1 MHSAANNLAAE
12 KFAAE
17 KTGKRAGM
25 SGARCP
31 LCLRRRA
38 AGDKIIVTYAVRRR
52 ILSERTDMKNEVLEE
67 LFKKYY
73 NEAKLYVASLCR
85 DSALADEIVSSSF
98 YKAFTKLDEAGN
110 KNFMLDGFPRNI
122 NQARMLDAIVDI
134 DKVIDISV
142 DFDIL
147 TDRITGRRNC
157 PECGYTAHVSVLGEA
172 QTCPKCGGEMQQR
185 MDDREETVKERLK
198 VYNEQTAPLIEYYKE
213 RGKLCTVNGMG
224 TPEDVFEE
232 VRKVLG

>member
-17 KTGKRAGM
+17 KTGKREGM

-110 KNFMLDGFPRNI
+110 NFKFWLFKVCRNTYFDMLRRRGRLTALSESMASEEEGDLADRLI
-122 NQARMLDAIVDI
+122 KQEEYAALYRAISLL
-134 DKVIDISV
+134 KENLREVIELYY
-142 DFDIL
+142 F
-147 TDRITGRRNC
+147 
-157 PECGYTAHVSVLGEA
+157 
-172 QTCPKCGGEMQQR
+172 GEMSVAEIAGITEESTANVKVMLYRGR
-185 MDDREETVKERLK
+185 MKLK
-198 VYNEQTAPLIEYYKE
+198 QILEGQI
-213 RGKLCTVNGMG
+213 
-224 TPEDVFEE
+224 
-232 VRKVLG
+232 

>member
-17 KTGKRAGM
+17 KTGKRAGI
-25 SGARCP
+25 SRARRP
-31 LCLRRRA
+31 LCLRRRT

-110 KNFMLDGFPRNI
+110 NFKFWLFKVCRNTYFDMLRRRGRLTALSESMASEEDGDLADRLI
-122 NQARMLDAIVDI
+122 KQEEYAALYRAISLL
-134 DKVIDISV
+134 KENLREVIELYY
-142 DFDIL
+142 F
-147 TDRITGRRNC
+147 
-157 PECGYTAHVSVLGEA
+157 
-172 QTCPKCGGEMQQR
+172 GEMSVAEIAGITEESTANVKVMLYRGR
-185 MDDREETVKERLK
+185 MKLK
-198 VYNEQTAPLIEYYKE
+198 QILEGRI
-213 RGKLCTVNGMG
+213 
-224 TPEDVFEE
+224 
-232 VRKVLG
+232 

>member
-25 SGARCP
+25 SGARRP
-31 LCLRRRA
+31 FCLPRRA

-110 KNFMLDGFPRNI
+110 NFKFWLFKVCRNTYFDMLRRRGRLTALSESMASEEEGDLADRLI
-122 NQARMLDAIVDI
+122 KQEEYAALYRAISLL
-134 DKVIDISV
+134 KENLREVIELYY
-142 DFDIL
+142 F
-147 TDRITGRRNC
+147 
-157 PECGYTAHVSVLGEA
+157 
-172 QTCPKCGGEMQQR
+172 GEMSVAEIAGITEESTANVKVMLYRGR
-185 MDDREETVKERLK
+185 MKLK
-198 VYNEQTAPLIEYYKE
+198 QILEGRI
-213 RGKLCTVNGMG
+213 
-224 TPEDVFEE
+224 
-232 VRKVLG
+232 

>member
-12 KFAAE
+12 KFSAE
-17 KTGKRAGM
+17 KTGKCEGM

-110 KNFMLDGFPRNI
+110 NFKFWLFKVCRNTYFDMLRRRGRLTALSESMASEEEGDLADRLI
-122 NQARMLDAIVDI
+122 KQEEYAALYRAISLLKENLREI
-134 DKVIDISV
+134 IELYY
-142 DFDIL
+142 F
-147 TDRITGRRNC
+147 
-157 PECGYTAHVSVLGEA
+157 
-172 QTCPKCGGEMQQR
+172 GEMSVAEIAGITEESTANVKVMLYRGR
-185 MDDREETVKERLK
+185 MKLK
-198 VYNEQTAPLIEYYKE
+198 QILEGRI
-213 RGKLCTVNGMG
+213 
-224 TPEDVFEE
+224 
-232 VRKVLG
+232 

>member
-17 KTGKRAGM
+17 KTGKRAGI
-25 SGARCP
+25 SGARRP
-31 LCLRRRA
+31 LCLPRRA
-38 AGDKIIVTYAVRRR
+38 AGDKIIVTCAVRRR

-110 KNFMLDGFPRNI
+110 NFKFWLFKVCRNTYFDMLRRRGRLTALSESMASEEDGDLADRLI
-122 NQARMLDAIVDI
+122 KQEEYAALYRAISLL
-134 DKVIDISV
+134 KENLREVIELYY
-142 DFDIL
+142 F
-147 TDRITGRRNC
+147 
-157 PECGYTAHVSVLGEA
+157 
-172 QTCPKCGGEMQQR
+172 GEMSVAEIAGITEESTANVKVMLYRGR
-185 MDDREETVKERLK
+185 MKLK
-198 VYNEQTAPLIEYYKE
+198 QILEGRI
-213 RGKLCTVNGMG
+213 
-224 TPEDVFEE
+224 
-232 VRKVLG
+232 

>member
-17 KTGKRAGM
+17 KTGKRAGI
-25 SGARCP
+25 SRARRP
-31 LCLRRRA
+31 LCLRRRT

-110 KNFMLDGFPRNI
+110 NFKFWLFKVCRNTY
-122 NQARMLDAIVDI
+122 
-134 DKVIDISV
+134 
-142 DFDIL
+142 FDIL
-147 TDRITGRRNC
+147 RRRGRLTALSESMASEEEGDLADRLIKQEEYAALYRAISLLKENLR
-157 PECGYTAHVSVLGEA
+157 EVIELYYF
-172 QTCPKCGGEMQQR
+172 GEMSVAEIAGITEESTANVKVMLYRGR
-185 MDDREETVKERLK
+185 MKLK
-198 VYNEQTAPLIEYYKE
+198 QILEGQI
-213 RGKLCTVNGMG
+213 
-224 TPEDVFEE
+224 
-232 VRKVLG
+232 

>member
-25 SGARCP
+25 SGSRRP

-110 KNFMLDGFPRNI
+110 NFKFWLFKVCRNTYFDMLRRRGRLTALSESMASEEEGDLADRLI
-122 NQARMLDAIVDI
+122 KQEEYAALYRAISLLKENLREI
-134 DKVIDISV
+134 IELYY
-142 DFDIL
+142 F
-147 TDRITGRRNC
+147 
-157 PECGYTAHVSVLGEA
+157 
-172 QTCPKCGGEMQQR
+172 GEMSVAEIAGITEESTANVKVMLYRGR
-185 MDDREETVKERLK
+185 MKLK
-198 VYNEQTAPLIEYYKE
+198 QILEGRI
-213 RGKLCTVNGMG
+213 
-224 TPEDVFEE
+224 
-232 VRKVLG
+232 

>member
-110 KNFMLDGFPRNI
+110 NFKFWLFKVCRNTYFDMLRRRGRLTALSESMASEEDGDLADRLI
-122 NQARMLDAIVDI
+122 KQEEYAALYRAISLL
-134 DKVIDISV
+134 KENLREVIELYY
-142 DFDIL
+142 F
-147 TDRITGRRNC
+147 
-157 PECGYTAHVSVLGEA
+157 
-172 QTCPKCGGEMQQR
+172 GEMSVAEIAGITEESTANVKVMLYRGR
-185 MDDREETVKERLK
+185 MKLK
-198 VYNEQTAPLIEYYKE
+198 QILEGRI
-213 RGKLCTVNGMG
+213 
-224 TPEDVFEE
+224 
-232 VRKVLG
+232 

>member
-25 SGARCP
+25 SGARRP
-31 LCLRRRA
+31 LCLPRRA

-110 KNFMLDGFPRNI
+110 NFKFWLFKVCRNTYFDMLRRRGRLTALSESMASEEDGDLADRLI
-122 NQARMLDAIVDI
+122 KQEEYAALYRAISLL
-134 DKVIDISV
+134 KENLREVIELYY
-142 DFDIL
+142 F
-147 TDRITGRRNC
+147 
-157 PECGYTAHVSVLGEA
+157 
-172 QTCPKCGGEMQQR
+172 GEMSVAEIAGITEESTANVKVMLYRGR
-185 MDDREETVKERLK
+185 MKLK
-198 VYNEQTAPLIEYYKE
+198 QILEGQI
-213 RGKLCTVNGMG
+213 
-224 TPEDVFEE
+224 
-232 VRKVLG
+232 

>member
-17 KTGKRAGM
+17 KTGKREGM
-25 SGARCP
+25 SGARRS

-73 NEAKLYVASLCR
+73 NEVKLYVASLCR

-110 KNFMLDGFPRNI
+110 NFKFWLFKVCRNTYFDMLRRRGRLTALSESMASEEEGDLADRLI
-122 NQARMLDAIVDI
+122 KQEEYAALYRAISLL
-134 DKVIDISV
+134 KENLREVIELYY
-142 DFDIL
+142 F
-147 TDRITGRRNC
+147 
-157 PECGYTAHVSVLGEA
+157 
-172 QTCPKCGGEMQQR
+172 GEMSVAEIAGITEESTANVKVMLYRGR
-185 MDDREETVKERLK
+185 MKLK
-198 VYNEQTAPLIEYYKE
+198 QILEGRI
-213 RGKLCTVNGMG
+213 
-224 TPEDVFEE
+224 
-232 VRKVLG
+232 

>member
-17 KTGKRAGM
+17 KTGKRAGI
-25 SGARCP
+25 SRARCP

-110 KNFMLDGFPRNI
+110 NFKFWLFKVCRNTYFDMLRRRGRLTALSESMASEEEGDLADRLI
-122 NQARMLDAIVDI
+122 KQEEYAALYRAISLL
-134 DKVIDISV
+134 KENLREVIELYY
-142 DFDIL
+142 F
-147 TDRITGRRNC
+147 
-157 PECGYTAHVSVLGEA
+157 
-172 QTCPKCGGEMQQR
+172 GEMSVAEIAGITEESTANVKVMLYRGR
-185 MDDREETVKERLK
+185 MKLK
-198 VYNEQTAPLIEYYKE
+198 QILEARI
-213 RGKLCTVNGMG
+213 
-224 TPEDVFEE
+224 
-232 VRKVLG
+232 

>member
-17 KTGKRAGM
+17 KTGKRAGI
-25 SGARCP
+25 SRARCP

-110 KNFMLDGFPRNI
+110 NFKFWLFKVCRNTYFDMLRRRGRLTALSESMASEEEGDLADRLI
-122 NQARMLDAIVDI
+122 KQEEYAALYRAISLL
-134 DKVIDISV
+134 KENLREVIELYY
-142 DFDIL
+142 F
-147 TDRITGRRNC
+147 
-157 PECGYTAHVSVLGEA
+157 
-172 QTCPKCGGEMQQR
+172 GEMSVAEIAGITEESTANVKVMLYRGR
-185 MDDREETVKERLK
+185 MKLK
-198 VYNEQTAPLIEYYKE
+198 QILEGQI
-213 RGKLCTVNGMG
+213 
-224 TPEDVFEE
+224 
-232 VRKVLG
+232 

>member
-17 KTGKRAGM
+17 KTGKREGM
-25 SGARCP
+25 SRARRP

-85 DSALADEIVSSSF
+85 DYALADEIVSSSF

-110 KNFMLDGFPRNI
+110 NFKFWLFKVCRNTYFDMLRRRGRLTALSESMASEEDGDLADRLI
-122 NQARMLDAIVDI
+122 KQEEYAALYRAISLL
-134 DKVIDISV
+134 KENLREVIELYY
-142 DFDIL
+142 F
-147 TDRITGRRNC
+147 
-157 PECGYTAHVSVLGEA
+157 
-172 QTCPKCGGEMQQR
+172 GEMSVAEIAGITEESTANVKVMLYRGR
-185 MDDREETVKERLK
+185 MKLK
-198 VYNEQTAPLIEYYKE
+198 QILEGRI
-213 RGKLCTVNGMG
+213 
-224 TPEDVFEE
+224 
-232 VRKVLG
+232 

>member
-17 KTGKRAGM
+17 KTGKRAGI
-25 SGARCP
+25 SGARRP
-31 LCLRRRA
+31 LCLPRRA

-110 KNFMLDGFPRNI
+110 NFKFWLFKVCRNTYFDMLRRRGRLTALSESMASEEDGDLADRLI
-122 NQARMLDAIVDI
+122 KQEEYAALYRAISLL
-134 DKVIDISV
+134 KENLREVIELYY
-142 DFDIL
+142 F
-147 TDRITGRRNC
+147 
-157 PECGYTAHVSVLGEA
+157 
-172 QTCPKCGGEMQQR
+172 GEMSVAEIAGITEESTANVKVMLYRGR
-185 MDDREETVKERLK
+185 MKLK
-198 VYNEQTAPLIEYYKE
+198 QILEGQI
-213 RGKLCTVNGMG
+213 
-224 TPEDVFEE
+224 
-232 VRKVLG
+232 

>member
-17 KTGKRAGM
+17 KTGKRAGI
-25 SGARCP
+25 SRARRP
-31 LCLRRRA
+31 LCLPRRT

-110 KNFMLDGFPRNI
+110 NFKFWLFKVCRNTYFDMLRRRGRLTALSESMASEEEGDLADRLI
-122 NQARMLDAIVDI
+122 KQEEYAALYRAISLL
-134 DKVIDISV
+134 KENLREVIELYY
-142 DFDIL
+142 F
-147 TDRITGRRNC
+147 
-157 PECGYTAHVSVLGEA
+157 
-172 QTCPKCGGEMQQR
+172 GEMSVAEIAGITEESTANVKVMLYRGR
-185 MDDREETVKERLK
+185 MKLK
-198 VYNEQTAPLIEYYKE
+198 QILEGRI
-213 RGKLCTVNGMG
+213 
-224 TPEDVFEE
+224 
-232 VRKVLG
+232 

>member
-25 SGARCP
+25 SGARRP
-31 LCLRRRA
+31 LCLPRRA

-110 KNFMLDGFPRNI
+110 NFKFWLFKVCRNTYFDMLRRRGRLTALSESMASEEEGDLADRLI
-122 NQARMLDAIVDI
+122 KQEEYAALYRAISLL
-134 DKVIDISV
+134 KENLREVIELYY
-142 DFDIL
+142 F
-147 TDRITGRRNC
+147 
-157 PECGYTAHVSVLGEA
+157 
-172 QTCPKCGGEMQQR
+172 GEMSVAEIAGITEESTANVKVMLYRGR
-185 MDDREETVKERLK
+185 MKLK
-198 VYNEQTAPLIEYYKE
+198 QILEGRI
-213 RGKLCTVNGMG
+213 
-224 TPEDVFEE
+224 
-232 VRKVLG
+232 

>member
-110 KNFMLDGFPRNI
+110 NFKFWLFKVCRNTYFDMLRRRGRLTALSESMASEEEGDLADRLI
-122 NQARMLDAIVDI
+122 KQEEYAALYRAISLL
-134 DKVIDISV
+134 KENLREVIELYY
-142 DFDIL
+142 F
-147 TDRITGRRNC
+147 
-157 PECGYTAHVSVLGEA
+157 
-172 QTCPKCGGEMQQR
+172 GEMSVAEIAGIT
-185 MDDREETVKERLK
+185 EESTANVKVMLYRGRIKLK
-198 VYNEQTAPLIEYYKE
+198 QILEGRI
-213 RGKLCTVNGMG
+213 
-224 TPEDVFEE
+224 
-232 VRKVLG
+232 

>member
-25 SGARCP
+25 SGARRP
-31 LCLRRRA
+31 LCLPRRA

-110 KNFMLDGFPRNI
+110 NFKFWLFKVCRNTYFDMLRRRGRLTALSESMASEEDGDLADRLI
-122 NQARMLDAIVDI
+122 KQEEYAALYRAISLL
-134 DKVIDISV
+134 KENLREVIELYY
-142 DFDIL
+142 F
-147 TDRITGRRNC
+147 
-157 PECGYTAHVSVLGEA
+157 
-172 QTCPKCGGEMQQR
+172 GEMSVAEIAGITEESTANVKVMLYRGR
-185 MDDREETVKERLK
+185 MKLK
-198 VYNEQTAPLIEYYKE
+198 QILEGRI
-213 RGKLCTVNGMG
+213 
-224 TPEDVFEE
+224 
-232 VRKVLG
+232 

>member
-17 KTGKRAGM
+17 KTGKREGM
-25 SGARCP
+25 SGARRP

-110 KNFMLDGFPRNI
+110 NFKFWLFKVCRNTYFDMLRRRRRLTALSESMASEEDGDLADRLI
-122 NQARMLDAIVDI
+122 KQEEYAALYRAISLL
-134 DKVIDISV
+134 KENLREVIELYY
-142 DFDIL
+142 F
-147 TDRITGRRNC
+147 
-157 PECGYTAHVSVLGEA
+157 
-172 QTCPKCGGEMQQR
+172 GEMSVAEIAGITEESTANVKVMLYRGR
-185 MDDREETVKERLK
+185 MKLK
-198 VYNEQTAPLIEYYKE
+198 QILEGQI
-213 RGKLCTVNGMG
+213 
-224 TPEDVFEE
+224 
-232 VRKVLG
+232 

>member
-25 SGARCP
+25 SGARRP

-110 KNFMLDGFPRNI
+110 NFKFWLFKVCRNTYFDMLRRRGRLTALSESMASEEEGDLADRLI
-122 NQARMLDAIVDI
+122 KQEEYAALYRAISLL
-134 DKVIDISV
+134 KENLREVIELYY
-142 DFDIL
+142 F
-147 TDRITGRRNC
+147 
-157 PECGYTAHVSVLGEA
+157 
-172 QTCPKCGGEMQQR
+172 GEMSVAEIAGITEESTANVKVMLYRGR
-185 MDDREETVKERLK
+185 MKLK
-198 VYNEQTAPLIEYYKE
+198 QILEGRI
-213 RGKLCTVNGMG
+213 
-224 TPEDVFEE
+224 
-232 VRKVLG
+232 

>member
-17 KTGKRAGM
+17 KTGKRTGI
-25 SGARCP
+25 SRARRP

-110 KNFMLDGFPRNI
+110 NFKFWLFKVCRNTYFDMLRRRGRLTALSESMASEEDGDLADRLI
-122 NQARMLDAIVDI
+122 KQEEYAALYRAISLL
-134 DKVIDISV
+134 KENLREVIELYY
-142 DFDIL
+142 F
-147 TDRITGRRNC
+147 
-157 PECGYTAHVSVLGEA
+157 
-172 QTCPKCGGEMQQR
+172 GEMSVAEIAGITEESTANVKVMLYRGR
-185 MDDREETVKERLK
+185 MKLK
-198 VYNEQTAPLIEYYKE
+198 QILEGRI
-213 RGKLCTVNGMG
+213 
-224 TPEDVFEE
+224 
-232 VRKVLG
+232 

>member
-110 KNFMLDGFPRNI
+110 NFKFWLFKVCRNTYFDMLRRRGRLTALSESMASEEEGDLADRLI
-122 NQARMLDAIVDI
+122 KQEEYAALYRAISLL
-134 DKVIDISV
+134 KENLREVIELYY
-142 DFDIL
+142 F
-147 TDRITGRRNC
+147 
-157 PECGYTAHVSVLGEA
+157 
-172 QTCPKCGGEMQQR
+172 GEMSVAEIAGITEESTANVKVMLYRGR
-185 MDDREETVKERLK
+185 MKLK
-198 VYNEQTAPLIEYYKE
+198 QILEGQI
-213 RGKLCTVNGMG
+213 
-224 TPEDVFEE
+224 
-232 VRKVLG
+232 

>member
-17 KTGKRAGM
+17 KTGKREGI
-25 SGARCP
+25 SRARRP
-31 LCLRRRA
+31 LCLPRRA

-110 KNFMLDGFPRNI
+110 NFKFWLFKVCRNTYFDMLRRRGRLTALSESMASEEDGDLADRLI
-122 NQARMLDAIVDI
+122 KQEEYAALYRAISLL
-134 DKVIDISV
+134 KENLREVIELYY
-142 DFDIL
+142 F
-147 TDRITGRRNC
+147 
-157 PECGYTAHVSVLGEA
+157 
-172 QTCPKCGGEMQQR
+172 GEMSVAEIAGITEESTANVKVMLYRGR
-185 MDDREETVKERLK
+185 MKLK
-198 VYNEQTAPLIEYYKE
+198 QILEGRI
-213 RGKLCTVNGMG
+213 
-224 TPEDVFEE
+224 
-232 VRKVLG
+232 

>member
-17 KTGKRAGM
+17 KTGKRAGI
-25 SGARCP
+25 SRARRP
-31 LCLRRRA
+31 LCLPRRA

-110 KNFMLDGFPRNI
+110 NFKFWLFKVCRNTYFDMLRRRGRLTALSESMASEEEGDLADRLI
-122 NQARMLDAIVDI
+122 KQEEYAALYRAISLL
-134 DKVIDISV
+134 KENLREVIELYY
-142 DFDIL
+142 F
-147 TDRITGRRNC
+147 
-157 PECGYTAHVSVLGEA
+157 
-172 QTCPKCGGEMQQR
+172 GEMSVAEIAGITEESTANVKVMLYRGR
-185 MDDREETVKERLK
+185 MKLK
-198 VYNEQTAPLIEYYKE
+198 QILEGRI
-213 RGKLCTVNGMG
+213 
-224 TPEDVFEE
+224 
-232 VRKVLG
+232 

>member
-25 SGARCP
+25 SGARRP
-31 LCLRRRA
+31 LCLPRRA

-85 DSALADEIVSSSF
+85 DSVLADEIVSSSF

-110 KNFMLDGFPRNI
+110 NFKFWLFKVCRNTYFDMLRRRGRLTALSESMASEEDGDLADRLI
-122 NQARMLDAIVDI
+122 KQEEYAALYRAISLL
-134 DKVIDISV
+134 KENLREVIELYY
-142 DFDIL
+142 F
-147 TDRITGRRNC
+147 
-157 PECGYTAHVSVLGEA
+157 
-172 QTCPKCGGEMQQR
+172 GEMSVAEIAGITEESTANVKVMLYRGR
-185 MDDREETVKERLK
+185 MKLK
-198 VYNEQTAPLIEYYKE
+198 QILEGRI
-213 RGKLCTVNGMG
+213 
-224 TPEDVFEE
+224 
-232 VRKVLG
+232 

>member
-1 MHSAANNLAAE
+1 MHSAANNLAAG

-17 KTGKRAGM
+17 KTGKREGM

-31 LCLRRRA
+31 LCLRRRT

-110 KNFMLDGFPRNI
+110 NFKFWLFKVCRNTYFDMLRRRGRLTALSESMASEEEGDLADRLI
-122 NQARMLDAIVDI
+122 KQEEYAALYRAISLL
-134 DKVIDISV
+134 KENLREVIELYY
-142 DFDIL
+142 F
-147 TDRITGRRNC
+147 
-157 PECGYTAHVSVLGEA
+157 
-172 QTCPKCGGEMQQR
+172 GEMSVAEIAGITEESTANVKVMLYRGR
-185 MDDREETVKERLK
+185 MKLK
-198 VYNEQTAPLIEYYKE
+198 QILEGRI
-213 RGKLCTVNGMG
+213 
-224 TPEDVFEE
+224 
-232 VRKVLG
+232 

>member
-25 SGARCP
+25 SGARRP

-110 KNFMLDGFPRNI
+110 NFKFWLFKVCRNTYFDMLRRRGRLTALSESMASEEDGDLADRLI
-122 NQARMLDAIVDI
+122 KQEEYAALYRAISLL
-134 DKVIDISV
+134 KENLREVIELYY
-142 DFDIL
+142 F
-147 TDRITGRRNC
+147 
-157 PECGYTAHVSVLGEA
+157 
-172 QTCPKCGGEMQQR
+172 GEMSVAEIAGITEESTANVKVMLYRGR
-185 MDDREETVKERLK
+185 MKLK
-198 VYNEQTAPLIEYYKE
+198 QILEGQI
-213 RGKLCTVNGMG
+213 
-224 TPEDVFEE
+224 
-232 VRKVLG
+232 

>member
-25 SGARCP
+25 SRARCP

-110 KNFMLDGFPRNI
+110 NFKFWLFKVCRNTYFDMLRRRGRLTALSESMASEEEGDLADRLI
-122 NQARMLDAIVDI
+122 KQEEYAALYRAISLL
-134 DKVIDISV
+134 KENLREVIELYY
-142 DFDIL
+142 F
-147 TDRITGRRNC
+147 
-157 PECGYTAHVSVLGEA
+157 
-172 QTCPKCGGEMQQR
+172 GEMSVAEIAGITEESTANVKVMLYRGR
-185 MDDREETVKERLK
+185 MKLK
-198 VYNEQTAPLIEYYKE
+198 QILEGRI
-213 RGKLCTVNGMG
+213 
-224 TPEDVFEE
+224 
-232 VRKVLG
+232 

>member
-110 KNFMLDGFPRNI
+110 NFKFWLFKVCRNTYFDMLRRRGRLTALSESMASEEDGDLADRLI
-122 NQARMLDAIVDI
+122 KQEEYAALYRAISLL
-134 DKVIDISV
+134 KENLREVIELYY
-142 DFDIL
+142 F
-147 TDRITGRRNC
+147 
-157 PECGYTAHVSVLGEA
+157 
-172 QTCPKCGGEMQQR
+172 GEMSVAEIAGITEESTANVKVMLYRGR
-185 MDDREETVKERLK
+185 MKLK
-198 VYNEQTAPLIEYYKE
+198 QILEGQI
-213 RGKLCTVNGMG
+213 
-224 TPEDVFEE
+224 
-232 VRKVLG
+232 

>member
-12 KFAAE
+12 KFSAE
-17 KTGKRAGM
+17 KTGKHEGM
-25 SGARCP
+25 SGARRP

-110 KNFMLDGFPRNI
+110 NFKFWLFKVCRNTYFDMLRRRGRLTALSESMASEEDGDLADRLI
-122 NQARMLDAIVDI
+122 KQEEYAALYRAISLL
-134 DKVIDISV
+134 KENLREVIELYY
-142 DFDIL
+142 F
-147 TDRITGRRNC
+147 
-157 PECGYTAHVSVLGEA
+157 
-172 QTCPKCGGEMQQR
+172 GEMSVAEIAGITEESTANVKVMLYRGR
-185 MDDREETVKERLK
+185 MKLK
-198 VYNEQTAPLIEYYKE
+198 QILEGRI
-213 RGKLCTVNGMG
+213 
-224 TPEDVFEE
+224 
-232 VRKVLG
+232 

>member
-25 SGARCP
+25 SRARCP

-110 KNFMLDGFPRNI
+110 NFKFWLFKVCRNTYFDMLRRRGRLTALSESMASEEDGDLADRLI
-122 NQARMLDAIVDI
+122 KQEEYAALYRAISLL
-134 DKVIDISV
+134 KENLREVIELYY
-142 DFDIL
+142 F
-147 TDRITGRRNC
+147 
-157 PECGYTAHVSVLGEA
+157 
-172 QTCPKCGGEMQQR
+172 GEMSVAEIAGITEESTANVKVMLYRGR
-185 MDDREETVKERLK
+185 MKLK
-198 VYNEQTAPLIEYYKE
+198 QILEGRI
-213 RGKLCTVNGMG
+213 
-224 TPEDVFEE
+224 
-232 VRKVLG
+232 

>member
-17 KTGKRAGM
+17 KTGKRAGI
-25 SGARCP
+25 SRARRP
-31 LCLRRRA
+31 LCLPRRA

-110 KNFMLDGFPRNI
+110 NFKFWLFKVCRNTYFDMLRRRGRLTALSESMASEEDGDLADRLI
-122 NQARMLDAIVDI
+122 KQEEYAALYRAISLL
-134 DKVIDISV
+134 KENLREVIELYY
-142 DFDIL
+142 F
-147 TDRITGRRNC
+147 
-157 PECGYTAHVSVLGEA
+157 
-172 QTCPKCGGEMQQR
+172 GEMSVAEIAGITEESTTNVKVMLYRGR
-185 MDDREETVKERLK
+185 MKLK
-198 VYNEQTAPLIEYYKE
+198 QILEGRI
-213 RGKLCTVNGMG
+213 
-224 TPEDVFEE
+224 
-232 VRKVLG
+232 

>member
-31 LCLRRRA
+31 LCLPRRA
-38 AGDKIIVTYAVRRR
+38 AGDKIIVTCAVRRR

-110 KNFMLDGFPRNI
+110 NFKFWLFKVCRNTYFDMLRRRGRLTALSESMASEEDGDLADRLI
-122 NQARMLDAIVDI
+122 KQEEYAALYRAISLL
-134 DKVIDISV
+134 KENLREVIELYY
-142 DFDIL
+142 F
-147 TDRITGRRNC
+147 
-157 PECGYTAHVSVLGEA
+157 
-172 QTCPKCGGEMQQR
+172 GEMSVAEIAGITEESTANVKVMLYRGR
-185 MDDREETVKERLK
+185 MKLK
-198 VYNEQTAPLIEYYKE
+198 QILEGRI
-213 RGKLCTVNGMG
+213 
-224 TPEDVFEE
+224 
-232 VRKVLG
+232 

>member
-17 KTGKRAGM
+17 KTGKRAGI
-25 SGARCP
+25 SRARCP

-110 KNFMLDGFPRNI
+110 NFKFWLFKVCRNTYFDMLRRRGRLTALSESMASEEEGDLADRLI
-122 NQARMLDAIVDI
+122 KQEEYAALYRAISLL
-134 DKVIDISV
+134 KENLREVIELYY
-142 DFDIL
+142 F
-147 TDRITGRRNC
+147 
-157 PECGYTAHVSVLGEA
+157 
-172 QTCPKCGGEMQQR
+172 GEMSVAEIAGITEESTANVKVMLYRGR
-185 MDDREETVKERLK
+185 MKLK
-198 VYNEQTAPLIEYYKE
+198 QILEGRI
-213 RGKLCTVNGMG
+213 
-224 TPEDVFEE
+224 
-232 VRKVLG
+232 

>member
-25 SGARCP
+25 SGARRP

-52 ILSERTDMKNEVLEE
+52 ILSERTDMKYEVLEE

-110 KNFMLDGFPRNI
+110 NFKFWLFKVCRNTYFDMLRRRGRLTALSESMASEEDGDLADRLI
-122 NQARMLDAIVDI
+122 KQEEYAALYRAISLL
-134 DKVIDISV
+134 KENLREVIELYY
-142 DFDIL
+142 F
-147 TDRITGRRNC
+147 
-157 PECGYTAHVSVLGEA
+157 
-172 QTCPKCGGEMQQR
+172 GEMSVAEIAGITEESTANVKVMLYRGR
-185 MDDREETVKERLK
+185 MKLK
-198 VYNEQTAPLIEYYKE
+198 QILEGRI
-213 RGKLCTVNGMG
+213 
-224 TPEDVFEE
+224 
-232 VRKVLG
+232 

>member
-17 KTGKRAGM
+17 KTGKREGI
-25 SGARCP
+25 SRARRP

-110 KNFMLDGFPRNI
+110 NFKFWLFKVCRNTYFDMLRRRGRLTALSESMASEEEGDLADRLI
-122 NQARMLDAIVDI
+122 KQEEYAALYRAISLL
-134 DKVIDISV
+134 KENLREVIELYY
-142 DFDIL
+142 F
-147 TDRITGRRNC
+147 
-157 PECGYTAHVSVLGEA
+157 
-172 QTCPKCGGEMQQR
+172 GEMSVAEIAGITEESTANVKVMLYRGR
-185 MDDREETVKERLK
+185 MKLK
-198 VYNEQTAPLIEYYKE
+198 QILEGRI
-213 RGKLCTVNGMG
+213 
-224 TPEDVFEE
+224 
-232 VRKVLG
+232 